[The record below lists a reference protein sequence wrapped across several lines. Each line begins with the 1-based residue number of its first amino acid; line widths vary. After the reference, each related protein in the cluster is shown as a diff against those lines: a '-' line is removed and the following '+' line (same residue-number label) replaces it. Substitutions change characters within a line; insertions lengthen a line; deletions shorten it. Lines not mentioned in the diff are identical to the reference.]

1 MVHLYLTYKNHWF
14 IINASQRSRVTVM
27 NSIKDF
33 LASIGILTLL
43 VLGMTAAT
51 AGVQQINKA
60 FDRSQAGHDAMIA
73 EHKASLPSDDGNYVT
88 DPMNGFDDEVEDVYE
103 ASTEAKTASYANG
116 FIAKAYGRE

>member
-1 MVHLYLTYKNHWF
+1 
-14 IINASQRSRVTVM
+14 M

-73 EHKASLPSDDGNYVT
+73 EHKASLPSDDGNYIT
-88 DPMNGFDDEVEDVYE
+88 DPMNGFDDEVVDTYE
-103 ASTEAKTASYANG
+103 ASEQAATARHANL
-116 FIAKAYGRE
+116 FISTSYGRE

>member
-1 MVHLYLTYKNHWF
+1 
-14 IINASQRSRVTVM
+14 M

-33 LASIGILTLL
+33 LASIGVITLL

-60 FDRSQAGHDAMIA
+60 FDRSQAGHDALIA
-73 EHKASLPSDDGNYVT
+73 EHKASLPSDDDNYVT
-88 DPMNGFDDEVEDVYE
+88 DPMNGFDDEVIDTYE
-103 ASTEAKTASYANG
+103 TSTEAKTASYANG

>member
-1 MVHLYLTYKNHWF
+1 
-14 IINASQRSRVTVM
+14 M

-33 LASIGILTLL
+33 LASIGVIALL

-73 EHKASLPSDDGNYVT
+73 EHKASLPIDDGNYVT
-88 DPMNGFDDEVEDVYE
+88 DPMNGFDDEVYE
-103 ASTEAKTASYANG
+103 ASKQASEARHANLFISNAYADN
-116 FIAKAYGRE
+116 

>member
-1 MVHLYLTYKNHWF
+1 
-14 IINASQRSRVTVM
+14 M

-60 FDRSQAGHDAMIA
+60 FDRQQSAHDAKIA
-73 EHKASLPSDDGNYVT
+73 IHKLDNPASEDSNYVT
-88 DPMNGFDDEVEDVYE
+88 DPMNGFDDEVVDTYE
-103 ASTEAKTASYANG
+103 ASEQAATARHANL
-116 FIAKAYGRE
+116 FISTAYGRE

>member
-1 MVHLYLTYKNHWF
+1 
-14 IINASQRSRVTVM
+14 M

-60 FDRSQAGHDAMIA
+60 FDRSQAGHDALIA
-73 EHKASLPSDDGNYVT
+73 EHKASLPSDDDNYVT
-88 DPMNGFDDEVEDVYE
+88 DPMNGFDDEVYE
-103 ASTEAKTASYANG
+103 ASKQASEARHANL
-116 FIAKAYGRE
+116 FISNAYNN

>member
-1 MVHLYLTYKNHWF
+1 
-14 IINASQRSRVTVM
+14 M

-60 FDRSQAGHDAMIA
+60 FDRSQAGHDALIA
-73 EHKASLPSDDGNYVT
+73 EHKASLPSDDDNYVT
-88 DPMNGFDDEVEDVYE
+88 DPMNGFDDEVYE
-103 ASTEAKTASYANG
+103 ASEQAKTARHANI
-116 FIAKAYGRE
+116 FISNAYGRE

>member
-1 MVHLYLTYKNHWF
+1 MKLAKN
-14 IINASQRSRVTVM
+14 M
-27 NSIKDF
+27 
-33 LASIGILTLL
+33 LAAIGLMALL
-43 VLGMTAAT
+43 VIALNTVSAV
-51 AGVQQINKA
+51 AGVLGDA

>member
-1 MVHLYLTYKNHWF
+1 
-14 IINASQRSRVTVM
+14 M

-33 LASIGILTLL
+33 LASIGVIALL

-60 FDRSQAGHDAMIA
+60 FDRQDSAHDAMIA
-73 EHKASLPSDDGNYVT
+73 EHKAYLASDDGNYVT
-88 DPMNGFDDEVEDVYE
+88 DPMNGFDDEVIDTYE
-103 ASTEAKTASYANG
+103 TSTEAKTASYANG

>member
-1 MVHLYLTYKNHWF
+1 
-14 IINASQRSRVTVM
+14 M

-33 LASIGILTLL
+33 LASIGVIALL
-43 VLGMTAAT
+43 VIGMTAAT

-60 FDRSQAGHDAMIA
+60 FDRQQSAHDAMIA
-73 EHKASLPSDDGNYVT
+73 EHKASLPSDDDNYVT
-88 DPMNGFDDEVEDVYE
+88 DPMNGFDDEVEEAYE

>member
-1 MVHLYLTYKNHWF
+1 
-14 IINASQRSRVTVM
+14 M

-60 FDRSQAGHDAMIA
+60 FDRSQAGHDALIA

-88 DPMNGFDDEVEDVYE
+88 DPMNGFDDEVYE
-103 ASTEAKTASYANG
+103 ASKQASEARHANLFISNAYADN
-116 FIAKAYGRE
+116 

>member
-1 MVHLYLTYKNHWF
+1 
-14 IINASQRSRVTVM
+14 M

-60 FDRSQAGHDAMIA
+60 FDRQQSAHDAMIA
-73 EHKASLPSDDGNYVT
+73 EHKASLPNDDGNYVT
-88 DPMNGFDDEVEDVYE
+88 DPMNGFDDEAYE
-103 ASTEAKTASYANG
+103 ASKQASEARHANLFISNAYADN
-116 FIAKAYGRE
+116 